1 MLGFFLGPRPFPSL
15 PKAKTPQLSQR
26 MMLTASMIARV
37 ARFAEVARPLAAGLR
52 VDGYRQ
58 ILYEGGPVQR
68 NRFDL

>member
-1 MLGFFLGPRPFPSL
+1 
-15 PKAKTPQLSQR
+15 